1 MLALIVSRRAPL
13 PARLLRFQEA
23 VRPAAYAMVVLS
35 SPASRSVSSPE
46 SS

>member
-23 VRPAAYAMVVLS
+23 VRPAAYAMVVLLL
-35 SPASRSVSSPE
+35 ACVALGFSPE